1 MKKWIA
7 LAVLPV
13 LVACGGSDDDE
24 IVSGTVT
31 DDDGNETEYSVSGDG
46 KKGDFNIKTKD
57 GSFSLS
63 ADSGGD
69 VKLPFG
75 LKPFPGAEIKAN
87 VQMNQSAE
95 GTSGSMISFETTST
109 PDKVIDFYTAQVK
122 AAGFEITT
130 EINSGETKMFNATRD
145 EKDTVNVTATKS
157 DDGKTM
163 GNVIA
168 GSKS

>member
-7 LAVLPV
+7 MAVLPA
-13 LVACGGSDDDE
+13 LAACGGGNDDE

-31 DDDGNETEYSVSGDG
+31 DGDGNETEYSVTKDG
-46 KKGDFNIKTKD
+46 KKGDFSIKTKD

-63 ADSGGD
+63 ADNDGD

-75 LKPFPGAEIKAN
+75 LKPFPGSEIKAN
-87 VQMNQSAE
+87 VQMKQSVE

-130 EINSGETKMFNATRD
+130 EINSGETKMFNATRN
-145 EKDTVNVTATKS
+145 EKDTVNVTAS
-157 DDGKTM
+157 SRRDGKTT

-168 GSKS
+168 GSKG